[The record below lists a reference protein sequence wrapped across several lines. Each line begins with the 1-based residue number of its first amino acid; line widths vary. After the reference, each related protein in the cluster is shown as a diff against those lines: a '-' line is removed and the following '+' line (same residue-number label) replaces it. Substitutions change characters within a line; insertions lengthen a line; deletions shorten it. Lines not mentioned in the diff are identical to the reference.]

1 MKIICKLLNVKIL
14 LVLVVLNFGLHNS
27 VWAGVANTKNNSAKA
42 LEVKVLEAKVTEK
55 STQDLEVVKTK
66 VFEYLRTQSQGLP
79 GIVSVTVGQIDRN
92 IRLANCPV
100 LEVFMPQGS
109 RVWGKTSVGVRCNL
123 QPNWIIY
130 VQANVSVS
138 ARYVV
143 ASLPLA
149 QGHVIGAEDLIFESG
164 DLAQLPAGIF
174 TEMSQVVGRSLN
186 ISITPGAVLRQE
198 MLRQPSVVQQ
208 GQAVKLVSSGVGF
221 DITADGKAL
230 NKASVGQVVQ
240 VKVPNGQVISGI
252 ARSDGVVD
260 VKF

>member
-1 MKIICKLLNVKIL
+1 MKTICKRMNLKLL
-14 LVLVVLNFGLHNS
+14 LVLAMLSFGLP
-27 VWAGVANTKNNSAKA
+27 NSALAVDANVKGLDKTTQN
-42 LEVKVLEAKVTEK
+42 LEL
-55 STQDLEVVKTK
+55 VKTK
-66 VFEYLRTQSQGLP
+66 VYDYLITQSQGLP
-79 GIVSVTVGQIDRN
+79 GIVSVSVGQIDRN

-123 QPNWIIY
+123 QPGWVIY
-130 VQANVSVS
+130 VQANVSVN

-149 QGHVIGAEDLIFESG
+149 QGRLLSAEDLIFETG

-174 TEMSQVVGRSLN
+174 TDVSQVVGRSLN
-186 ISITPGAVLRQE
+186 ISIAAGAVLRQE
-198 MLRQPSVVQQ
+198 MLRQASVVQQ
-208 GQAVKLVSSGVGF
+208 GQTVKLVSSGEGF
-221 DITADGKAL
+221 DITAEGKAL
-230 NKASVGQVVQ
+230 NKASEGQIVQ

-252 ARSDGVVD
+252 ARSNGVVD